1 MQWSEEEF
9 LKWVREHPAVQDL
22 IERTKDQPPDSEA
35 GSKRP
40 LWNFLRT
47 AAPRHKLKVLLRL
60 TGLPVARRTSS
71 ERRTISRVAV
81 GQGTFSRLCL
91 IAYQLT

>member
-9 LKWVREHPAVQDL
+9 LKWGSRASHVEDL
-22 IERTKDQPPDSEA
+22 IERTKGQPPDSEA

-47 AAPRHKLKVLLRL
+47 AAPRHR
-60 TGLPVARRTSS
+60 GTS
-71 ERRTISRVAV
+71 
-81 GQGTFSRLCL
+81 
-91 IAYQLT
+91 

>member
-9 LKWVREHPAVQDL
+9 LKWVREHPTVEDL
-22 IERTKDQPPDSEA
+22 IERTRGQPPDSEA

-47 AAPRHKLKVLLRL
+47 AAPRHR
-60 TGLPVARRTSS
+60 GTS
-71 ERRTISRVAV
+71 
-81 GQGTFSRLCL
+81 
-91 IAYQLT
+91 

>member
-60 TGLPVARRTSS
+60 TGLPKLHAALARNAGQ
-71 ERRTISRVAV
+71 SRGLLWDRGHSPASV
-81 GQGTFSRLCL
+81 
-91 IAYQLT
+91 

>member
-9 LKWVREHPAVQDL
+9 LKWVREHPTVEDL

-40 LWNFLRT
+40 LWNRPISAYRHRVQTARPWFNAFLLIAT
-47 AAPRHKLKVLLRL
+47 DPD
-60 TGLPVARRTSS
+60 
-71 ERRTISRVAV
+71 
-81 GQGTFSRLCL
+81 GQGRR
-91 IAYQLT
+91 